1 MATTP
6 VTEREYA
13 LELDR
18 NDPLAKFRDEFINS
32 TPQICYLDGN
42 SLGRLPK
49 RTVTAIN
56 NFMLNEWA
64 TEVVEGW
71 SHWIDEAQPTGDLI
85 GRAALGA
92 AEGQVLACDT
102 TSVNFYQ
109 LIGAALQARPDRKT
123 IIVDAANFPTDRYI
137 LQGYA
142 DRLGLTLIT
151 IDNEEGSDCQ
161 HERITPEILEKYLSD
176 DVAVVTLEVI
186 QYRSGARN
194 DIKAITDLCRSY
206 GALVVWDASHAVG
219 SIEMDFDAN
228 GIDLAVGCTYKYGN
242 SGPGAPAWLYVAK
255 RMQAELKVPIQGWFA
270 QKNQFAM
277 GATFEKSS
285 DIRGFQIASPS
296 IIGLRAIKSSFEI
309 IEEAGI
315 AAIAEKAAKGTQMM
329 IDLFDAWLAP
339 LGFSL
344 NTSRDA
350 LERGGHISLVH
361 PEAKRIAVALRQ
373 FAHVIPDYREP
384 NSVRVAISP
393 LPTSYVEIW
402 DGFQRL
408 RDLVSTRQCEKIS
421 VESQRV
427 S

>member
-18 NDPLAKFRDEFINS
+18 NDPLAKFRDEFINN

-49 RTVTAIN
+49 KTVTAIN
-56 NFMLNEWA
+56 DFLLNEWA

-92 AEGQVLACDT
+92 ADGQVLACDT

-142 DRLGLTLIT
+142 DRLGLKLIT
-151 IDNEEGSDCQ
+151 IDNEDGSECQ
-161 HERITPEILEKYLSD
+161 HERITTEILEKYLSD
-176 DVAVVTLEVI
+176 DVAVVSLEVI

-228 GIDLAVGCTYKYGN
+228 GVDLAVGCSYKYGN
-242 SGPGAPAWLYVAK
+242 AGPGAPAWLYVAK
-255 RMQAELKVPIQGWFA
+255 RMQAEPVSYTHL
-270 QKNQFAM
+270 
-277 GATFEKSS
+277 T
-285 DIRGFQIASPS
+285 
-296 IIGLRAIKSSFEI
+296 
-309 IEEAGI
+309 
-315 AAIAEKAAKGTQMM
+315 
-329 IDLFDAWLAP
+329 
-339 LGFSL
+339 
-344 NTSRDA
+344 
-350 LERGGHISLVH
+350 
-361 PEAKRIAVALRQ
+361 
-373 FAHVIPDYREP
+373 
-384 NSVRVAISP
+384 
-393 LPTSYVEIW
+393 LPTIY
-402 DGFQRL
+402 
-408 RDLVSTRQCEKIS
+408 S
-421 VESQRV
+421 V
-427 S
+427 

>member
-142 DRLGLTLIT
+142 DRLGLKLIT
-151 IDNEEGSDCQ
+151 IDNEDGSECQ
-161 HERITPEILEKYLSD
+161 HERITTEILEKYLSD

-194 DIKAITDLCRSY
+194 DIKAITALCRSY

-228 GIDLAVGCTYKYGN
+228 GVDLAVGCSYKYGN
-242 SGPGAPAWLYVAK
+242 AGPGAPAWLYVAK

-350 LERGGHISLVH
+350 MERGGHISLVH

-393 LPTSYVEIW
+393 LPTSYVEVW

-408 RDLVSTRQCEKIS
+408 RDLVSTRQYEKIS

>member
-49 RTVTAIN
+49 KTVTAIN
-56 NFMLNEWA
+56 DFLLNEWA

-142 DRLGLTLIT
+142 GRLGLKLIT
-151 IDNEEGSDCQ
+151 IDNEDGSECQ
-161 HERITPEILEKYLSD
+161 HERITTEILEKYLSD
-176 DVAVVTLEVI
+176 DVAVVSLEVI

-228 GIDLAVGCTYKYGN
+228 GVDLAVGCSYKYGN
-242 SGPGAPAWLYVAK
+242 AGPGAPAWLYVAK
-255 RMQAELKVPIQGWFA
+255 QMQAELKVPIQGWFA

-329 IDLFDAWLAP
+329 IELFDAWLAP
-339 LGFSL
+339 LGFTL
-344 NTSRDA
+344 NTSREA
-350 LERGGHISLVH
+350 MERGGHISLVH

-393 LPTSYVEIW
+393 LPTSYVEVW

-408 RDLVSTRQCEKIS
+408 RDLVSTRQYEKIS
-421 VESQRV
+421 IESQRV

>member
-142 DRLGLTLIT
+142 DRLGLKLIT
-151 IDNEEGSDCQ
+151 IDNEDGSECQ
-161 HERITPEILEKYLSD
+161 HERITTEILEKYLSD
-176 DVAVVTLEVI
+176 DVAVVSLEVI

-228 GIDLAVGCTYKYGN
+228 GVDLAVGCSYKYGN
-242 SGPGAPAWLYVAK
+242 AGPGAPAWLYVAK

-339 LGFSL
+339 LGFTL
-344 NTSRDA
+344 NTSREA
-350 LERGGHISLVH
+350 MERGGHISLVH

-408 RDLVSTRQCEKIS
+408 RDLVSTRQYEKIA